1 MKRNCLILTVAVLVY
16 ALLLQSVCQE
26 EAVLASESET
36 AVKPSKP
43 VISASLGI
51 TSPQKQESAK
61 AETPPPAKEPAPKI
75 TFEKVVH
82 DFGITLEKVVH
93 DFGEVGPRTQNICEF
108 EFTNAGDSLLEIT
121 KVSKTCGCTPFTLE
135 KNEYA
140 PGESGAL
147 KVKYNAGGFGGP
159 VNRRLFV
166 YSNDKER
173 PKVTLTIKAK
183 IVLKVDHEPKK
194 LSLSFKE
201 ESAGC
206 PEITLS
212 SIDGKPFAI
221 KDFKSTGN
229 SITADYD
236 SSVEATKFV
245 LRPKVDTEKLRKR
258 LNGRISIGLTHPE
271 CDNVSIP
278 FSTLARFETKPPTI
292 VVYKVKSQEPITKE
306 VWILSNY
313 DEDFEVESAS
323 SEKGIVKVLNQ
334 EKIGNRYKF
343 KLEITPPAVSGKQ
356 RVFKDVF
363 FVNIKGGEELKIN
376 CNGFYAKGKIE

>member
-43 VISASLGI
+43 VISASAGI
-51 TSPQKQESAK
+51 AGPQKQEPSK
-61 AETPPPAKEPAPKI
+61 AETLPPAKEPAPK
-75 TFEKVVH
+75 
-82 DFGITLEKVVH
+82 ITLEKVVH
-93 DFGEVGPRTQNICEF
+93 DFGEVGPRTQNVCEF

-140 PGESGAL
+140 PGESGTL
-147 KVKYNAGGFGGP
+147 KVKYNTGGFGGP

-183 IVLKVDHEPKK
+183 IVLKIDHEPKK

-201 ESAGC
+201 ENAGC
-206 PEITLS
+206 PEITLNS
-212 SIDGKPFAI
+212 TDGKPFSI
-221 KDFKSTGN
+221 KGFRSTGN
-229 SITADYD
+229 SIAADYD

-271 CDNVSIP
+271 CDNVLIF
-278 FSTLARFETKPPTI
+278 FSTLPRFGVKPPTI
-292 VVYKVKSQEPITKE
+292 VVYNVKSQEPITKE
-306 VWILSNY
+306 VWVLSNY

-334 EKIGNRYKF
+334 ERIGNRYKF
-343 KLEITPPAVSGKQ
+343 ELEITPPAVSGKQ

-363 FVNIKGGEELKIN
+363 FVNIKGGEKLKIN
-376 CNGFYAKGKIE
+376 CNGFYAKGKIK